1 MAAETDEKLKQYSAT
16 LREARTEG
24 YRLLEKERTAAI
36 KAKDEK
42 IRLYRE
48 EMSKTVA
55 AQVANTRQQEEKV
68 RAELESQAAV
78 IGDLISSQII
88 RR

>member
-1 MAAETDEKLKQYSAT
+1 
-16 LREARTEG
+16 
-24 YRLLEKERTAAI
+24 
-36 KAKDEK
+36 
-42 IRLYRE
+42 
-48 EMSKTVA
+48 MSKTVA